1 MEHTMKE
8 AVEDFEVPVPLDEND
23 HKVMVRRCD
32 VRRERLI
39 ADDEVSV
46 LNLKEA
52 VTLLAPTGSHRGRAN
67 VMKLKAGQYVG
78 VKNTDLSNFVIVNPT
93 SDGDIRWLL
102 QQNPDFIDSV
112 RDIYLVDG
120 VMINRNT
127 IDLTDTKKRG
137 LI

>member
-1 MEHTMKE
+1 MEHTMAE
-8 AVEDFEVPVPLDEND
+8 AAEDFQIPVPLDEND
-23 HKVMVRRCD
+23 HKVSVRRCEI
-32 VRRERLI
+32 RRKRLV
-39 ADDEVSV
+39 ADSEVAT

-52 VTLLAPTGSHRGRAN
+52 VALLAPTGSHRGRAN
-67 VMKLKAGQYVG
+67 VMKLKAGQYIG

-120 VMINRNT
+120 VMIRRNT
-127 IDLTDTKKRG
+127 IDLTDTKSG
-137 LI
+137 D